1 MPMQEVTIIM
11 ATLMGISLAA
21 ASGFR
26 VFLPPFLLSLAARF
40 NVVWFLDID
49 LIGTQ
54 FEFFT
59 STLSIV
65 VLGIATV
72 AEFAAFYAPWI
83 DNALDTIATP
93 ASIMAGVA
101 MTAIVLE
108 GNDPIIQWAIAI
120 VAGGGVA
127 ATIQS
132 ATVATRGLSSTFTFG
147 LGNSA
152 VATGENVASVALTLI
167 AILIPF
173 LSALFVLVI
182 ASTNEAKEEGTSG
195 SVKWLKGPL
204 SSHVGPEDL
213 GDADATVLHL
223 VLFHYGY

>member
-1 MPMQEVTIIM
+1 MQEVTIIM

-93 ASIMAGVA
+93 ASIMAGFA

-182 ASTNEAKEEGTSG
+182 VALLLRMKRKKKEP
-195 SVKWLKGPL
+195 V
-204 SSHVGPEDL
+204 
-213 GDADATVLHL
+213 AQ
-223 VLFHYGY
+223 

>member
-1 MPMQEVTIIM
+1 MQEVTIIM

-72 AEFAAFYAPWI
+72 AEFAAFYAPWV
-83 DNALDTIATP
+83 DSALDTIATP
-93 ASIMAGVA
+93 ASIVAGVA

-108 GNDPIIQWAIAI
+108 GNDPIIQWTIAI

-132 ATVATRGLSSTFTFG
+132 ATVAIRGLSSTFTFG
-147 LGNSA
+147 LGNPA
-152 VATGENVASVALTLI
+152 VATSENVASVALTLI

-173 LSALFVLVI
+173 LSALFVLLIV
-182 ASTNEAKEEGTSG
+182 ALLLRMKRKKKEP
-195 SVKWLKGPL
+195 VD
-204 SSHVGPEDL
+204 H
-213 GDADATVLHL
+213 
-223 VLFHYGY
+223 

>member
-1 MPMQEVTIIM
+1 MQEVTIIM

-93 ASIMAGVA
+93 ASILAGVA

-108 GNDPIIQWAIAI
+108 GNDPIIQWTVAI

-152 VATGENVASVALTLI
+152 VATGENVASVALTRI

-173 LSALFVLVI
+173 LSALFVLLVV
-182 ASTNEAKEEGTSG
+182 ALLLRMKRKKKEP
-195 SVKWLKGPL
+195 V
-204 SSHVGPEDL
+204 
-213 GDADATVLHL
+213 AQ
-223 VLFHYGY
+223 

>member
-1 MPMQEVTIIM
+1 MEAVTVIM

-26 VFLPPFLLSLAARF
+26 VFLPPFLLSVAARLDI
-40 NVVWFLDID
+40 VWFLELD
-49 LIGTQ
+49 LVGTQ

-59 STLSIV
+59 STLAII
-65 VLGIATV
+65 VLGIATA
-72 AEFAAFYAPWI
+72 AEFAGYYAPWI

-93 ASIMAGVA
+93 ASILAGVV

-108 GNDPIIQWAIAI
+108 GSEPIFQWAVAI

-132 ATVATRGLSSTFTFG
+132 ATVATRSLSSTFTFG
-147 LGNSA
+147 LGNPA

-173 LSALFVLVI
+173 ISAFVVILVV
-182 ASTNEAKEEGTSG
+182 ALLVRMKRRSEA
-195 SVKWLKGPL
+195 
-204 SSHVGPEDL
+204 
-213 GDADATVLHL
+213 AAQ
-223 VLFHYGY
+223 

>member
-93 ASIMAGVA
+93 ASILAGVA

-182 ASTNEAKEEGTSG
+182 VALLLRMKRKKKEP
-195 SVKWLKGPL
+195 V
-204 SSHVGPEDL
+204 
-213 GDADATVLHL
+213 AQ
-223 VLFHYGY
+223 

>member
-1 MPMQEVTIIM
+1 MQEVTLIM

-93 ASIMAGVA
+93 ASILAGVA

-108 GNDPIIQWAIAI
+108 GNDPIIQWTVAI

-173 LSALFVLVI
+173 LSALFVLLIV
-182 ASTNEAKEEGTSG
+182 ALLLRMKRKKKPVAQ
-195 SVKWLKGPL
+195 
-204 SSHVGPEDL
+204 
-213 GDADATVLHL
+213 
-223 VLFHYGY
+223 

>member
-1 MPMQEVTIIM
+1 MQEVTIIM

-49 LIGTQ
+49 LLGTQ

-173 LSALFVLVI
+173 LSALFVLLIV
-182 ASTNEAKEEGTSG
+182 ALLLRMKRKKKEP
-195 SVKWLKGPL
+195 V
-204 SSHVGPEDL
+204 
-213 GDADATVLHL
+213 AQ
-223 VLFHYGY
+223 

>member
-1 MPMQEVTIIM
+1 MQEVTIIM

-72 AEFAAFYAPWI
+72 AEFAAFYAPWV
-83 DNALDTIATP
+83 DSVLDTIATP
-93 ASIMAGVA
+93 ASIVAGIA

-108 GNDPIIQWAIAI
+108 GNDPIIQWTIAI

-132 ATVATRGLSSTFTFG
+132 ATVAIRGLSSTFTFG
-147 LGNSA
+147 LGNPA
-152 VATGENVASVALTLI
+152 VATSENVASVALTLI

-173 LSALFVLVI
+173 LSALFVLLVV
-182 ASTNEAKEEGTSG
+182 ALLLRMKRKKKEP
-195 SVKWLKGPL
+195 V
-204 SSHVGPEDL
+204 
-213 GDADATVLHL
+213 AQ
-223 VLFHYGY
+223 

>member
-1 MPMQEVTIIM
+1 MQEVTIIM

-40 NVVWFLDID
+40 NVVWFLDIE

-173 LSALFVLVI
+173 LSAF
-182 ASTNEAKEEGTSG
+182 
-195 SVKWLKGPL
+195 
-204 SSHVGPEDL
+204 
-213 GDADATVLHL
+213 L
-223 VLFHYGY
+223 VLLIVALLLRMKRKKKEPVAQ

>member
-93 ASIMAGVA
+93 ASIVAGVA

-108 GNDPIIQWAIAI
+108 GNDPIIQWTIAI

-173 LSALFVLVI
+173 LSALFVLLIV
-182 ASTNEAKEEGTSG
+182 ALLLRMKRKKKEP
-195 SVKWLKGPL
+195 V
-204 SSHVGPEDL
+204 
-213 GDADATVLHL
+213 AQ
-223 VLFHYGY
+223 

>member
-108 GNDPIIQWAIAI
+108 GNDPIIQWTIAI

-173 LSALFVLVI
+173 LSALFVLLVV
-182 ASTNEAKEEGTSG
+182 ALLLRMKRKKKEP
-195 SVKWLKGPL
+195 V
-204 SSHVGPEDL
+204 
-213 GDADATVLHL
+213 AQ
-223 VLFHYGY
+223 